1 VCYLEKYAVIMAGG
15 SGTRLW
21 PFSSVNKPKQ
31 FISVDGN
38 KSFLVQT
45 IERICEVIPA
55 EKCFVITNKAY
66 LNLTKEAVKDLIP
79 ISNIIIEPLKKNTAA
94 CIAYA
99 TLYLE
104 KMFGKGLVCF
114 IPADSYVRNKA
125 EYQNAIRQAYQAVEN
140 SGKIM
145 IIGVKPSN
153 PSTGFGYIQVDS
165 EVQKGISKVVQFKE
179 KPNIETA
186 KEYIKTE
193 KYLWNSGIV
202 AGQLHVLIDGIQHL
216 MPEHYERLS
225 EALTYKD
232 SSNFP
237 SSIENAYSHLED
249 ISFDYAFLEKSHN
262 LHAVKGYFDWYDI
275 GSLEAISILVGI
287 DDHNNSIFGKH
298 LGIDTENSTIY
309 SLDSLITTIGISD
322 MIILEIQGTI
332 IVCPKER
339 AQDVKLLVGML
350 KKNGYEKY
358 L

>member
-1 VCYLEKYAVIMAGG
+1 LEKYAVIMAGG

-21 PFSSVNKPKQ
+21 PFSRESKPKQ

-38 KSFLVQT
+38 KSFLAQT
-45 IERICEVIPA
+45 IDRICDVIPA
-55 EKCFVITNKAY
+55 EKCFVITNKDY
-66 LNLTKEAVKDLIP
+66 LNLTKDAVKDLIP
-79 ISNIIIEPLKKNTAA
+79 ISNIILEPLKKNTAA

-104 KMFGKGLVCF
+104 KRFGKGLVCF
-114 IPADSYVRNKA
+114 IPADSYVRNKVD
-125 EYQNAIRQAYQAVEN
+125 YQNAIRQAYQAVE
-140 SGKIM
+140 SGEKII
-145 IIGVKPSN
+145 IIGVKPSY

-165 EVQKGISKVVQFKE
+165 EVKKGISKVVQFKE
-179 KPNIETA
+179 KPNLETA

-202 AGQLHVLIDGIQHL
+202 AGQLHVLINGIQQL
-216 MPEHYERLS
+216 MPEHYERISVALS
-225 EALTYKD
+225 NKD
-232 SSNFP
+232 TSDYP

-249 ISFDYAFLEKSHN
+249 ISFDYAFLEKSTN
-262 LHAVKGYFDWYDI
+262 LHAVKGDFGWYDI
-275 GSLEAISILVGI
+275 GSLEAISILLGT
-287 DDHNNSIFGKH
+287 DEHNNSIFGKH
-298 LGIDTENSTIY
+298 LGLDTENSTIF

-322 MIILEIQGTI
+322 MIIVEIDGII

-339 AQDVKLLVGML
+339 AQDVKSLVGML

>member
-1 VCYLEKYAVIMAGG
+1 MEKYAVIMAGG

-21 PFSSVNKPKQ
+21 PISRENKPKQ
-31 FISVDGN
+31 LISVDGS

-66 LNLTKEAVKDLIP
+66 HNLTKELVKDLIP
-79 ISNIIIEPLKKNTAA
+79 VSNIIIEPLKKNTAA

-114 IPADSYVRNKA
+114 IPADSYVRNKVD
-125 EYQNAIRQAYQAVEN
+125 YQNAIRQAFQAVEN

-145 IIGVKPSN
+145 IIGVKPYY
-153 PSTGFGYIQVDS
+153 PSTGFGYIQVDPV
-165 EVQKGISKVVQFKE
+165 VQKEISKVVQFKE

-186 KEYIKTE
+186 KEYIKSE
-193 KYLWNSGIV
+193 EYLWNTGIV
-202 AGQLHVLIDGIQHL
+202 AGQLHVLINGIQHL

-225 EALTYKD
+225 ESLKYKD
-232 SSNFP
+232 TSNFS
-237 SSIENAYSHLED
+237 SSIENAYNHLED

-262 LHAVKGYFDWYDI
+262 LHALQGHFDWYDI
-275 GSLEAISILVGI
+275 GSLEAISTLVGI
-287 DDHNNSIFGKH
+287 DDHNNSVFGKH
-298 LGIDTENSTIY
+298 LGIDTENTIIY
-309 SLDSLITTIGISD
+309 SADSLITTIGISD
-322 MIILEIQGTI
+322 MIIVEINGII

-339 AQDVKLLVGML
+339 AQDVKALVAML
-350 KKNGYEKY
+350 KQNGYEKY